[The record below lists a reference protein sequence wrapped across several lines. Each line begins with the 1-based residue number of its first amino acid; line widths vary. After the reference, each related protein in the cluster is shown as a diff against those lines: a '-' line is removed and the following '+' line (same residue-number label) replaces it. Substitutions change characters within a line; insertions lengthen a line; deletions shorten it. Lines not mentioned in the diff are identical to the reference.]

1 MCQVSSS
8 HPPSSVHAENPAAM
22 EAKSFG
28 CPEFHRGPWAPGPH
42 ESDPTKFN
50 FIPLKPKF
58 WTLFSRVAGV
68 RFVDVLGSGIDLVR
82 VFTRCF
88 NLPLWKVKN
97 QHSSTS
103 PAEAFQCCF
112 DYPWKRLVSLGVVLD
127 KLRSFPVV
135 VKLAELNRN
144 RMATHLTQEVP
155 HWSSAPCQ
163 EEGWSG
169 RGSVSCCHTA
179 PLFKNSGRPPSWRA
193 LVLQYQTPPSNDY
206 RAKLAWK
213 HELIWTWMR
222 PNCGTQKH
230 LQTEHRVSAVDDGL
244 LSHRSGRPRACRSQV
259 WRCLGKLMLG
269 I

>member
-28 CPEFHRGPWAPGPH
+28 CPEFHRGPH

-155 HWSSAPCQ
+155 IDPPHPVKRKVDQDGVVSLAATQPVQTLNQRVRWLTQHRPLLKSEQLWRCCPHRKTWLFGFTPTWFNWWSS
-163 EEGWSG
+163 S
-169 RGSVSCCHTA
+169 
-179 PLFKNSGRPPSWRA
+179 
-193 LVLQYQTPPSNDY
+193 TPWYLN
-206 RAKLAWK
+206 
-213 HELIWTWMR
+213 T
-222 PNCGTQKH
+222 
-230 LQTEHRVSAVDDGL
+230 
-244 LSHRSGRPRACRSQV
+244 
-259 WRCLGKLMLG
+259 
-269 I
+269 